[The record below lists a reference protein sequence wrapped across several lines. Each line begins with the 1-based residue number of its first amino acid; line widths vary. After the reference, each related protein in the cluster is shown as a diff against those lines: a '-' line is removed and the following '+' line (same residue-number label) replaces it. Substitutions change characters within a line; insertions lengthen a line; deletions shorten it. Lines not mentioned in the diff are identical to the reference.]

1 MSRVENAAVPVRC
14 ILLGASNVTLAFPL
28 IAAALTESLPA
39 GSEIFAAHG
48 HGRSY
53 LRWSSVFH
61 RSLPGITGSRL
72 WDDLAERP
80 PAEKTLALITDVG
93 NDLIYGE
100 PHDVLADGVSWCLA
114 RLQERNAEIVC
125 VRPPLDRLRRLSP
138 FAYHAFKRL
147 FFPGP
152 TRPWEEMKALA
163 IQLDAS
169 LQSLAC
175 KSSARLITPDES
187 WYGAD
192 PIHIRRSRRR
202 EAWQRILSE
211 WPWDHDFRVSPV
223 SATATYRWWTLRP
236 AERRAFRRTQTE
248 VQPVLSDPQGVS
260 VWLY

>member
-1 MSRVENAAVPVRC
+1 MMEIPLASIRGDQQLLPEYPLSLVAVEFRVVPLAGLSRTGEFS
-14 ILLGASNVTLAFPL
+14 ITTIETSQQ
-28 IAAALTESLPA
+28 LTGNS
-39 GSEIFAAHG
+39 
-48 HGRSY
+48 
-53 LRWSSVFH
+53 
-61 RSLPGITGSRL
+61 

-80 PAEKTLALITDVG
+80 PAGKTLALITDVG

-100 PHDVLADGVSWCLA
+100 PHDILVDGVAWCLA

-125 VRPPLDRLRRLSP
+125 VRPPLDRLERLSP
-138 FAYHAFKRL
+138 YAYHAFKRL

-169 LQSLAC
+169 LQSLAGE
-175 KSSARLITPDES
+175 SSARLITPDES

-192 PIHIRRSRRR
+192 PIHIRRNRRR

-211 WPWDHDFRVSPV
+211 WSWETEFRVSAV
-223 SATATYRWWTLRP
+223 SSTDAYRWWTLRP